1 MPGRWKR
8 GESGNPTGRPVGIVD
23 RRHKLRALIEGHAE
37 ELVGI
42 AMDSARAGDTSALV
56 ALLSRAVPPS
66 KPASP
71 PIRFDMPAGGDIASC
86 ARAVAEAMAR
96 GEIDPTAAREV
107 LAALADVGRIV
118 EVEELAER
126 VRALESAQRGDE
138 HDDR

>member
-23 RRHKLRALIEGHAE
+23 RRHKLRVMIENHAE
-37 ELVGI
+37 ELITI
-42 AMDSARAGDTSALV
+42 AMNSARAGDTSALV
-56 ALLSRAVPPS
+56 ALLSRAVPPH

-71 PIRFDMPAGGDIASC
+71 PIRFDMPADDDIASC
-86 ARAVAEAMAR
+86 ARAVAQAMAR

-118 EVEELAER
+118 EVEELAAR
-126 VRALESAQRGDE
+126 VARLESAREGTSDE
-138 HDDR
+138 